1 MAKGAPPQGCG
12 ARSGCDLP
20 RQPHGGKTWVCTKAQ
35 HPCRP
40 GPGLGLPGPAGKQ
53 RPQQHLPGT
62 SPGAEVGAG
71 HPLTVSSVQMECTW
85 VPNITDVKMKKS
97 SPSKHSRIR
106 RMTVVGGEK
115 ELHSARGARGAQG
128 CGLLPTAHYP
138 PGCLQPCWTW
148 GLLGATCL
156 ASRPRRG
163 PPCPAPGCPSLTLVI
178 PCYCLVPWP
187 AGDVCLPVPS
197 TVPGTQK
204 DPEPRHEGLTPPQ
217 ESLSSSE
224 RTLRV
229 AQVEGPQCSPGC
241 EFPRHFCT
249 RHCHPLHLYLLRGET
264 RAGPRIARWL
274 LDLQPAG
281 GSLTAGWALTLV
293 GGEAHRST

>member
-1 MAKGAPPQGCG
+1 MHEGPASLQAGAWPGAP
-12 ARSGCDLP
+12 RSGRQAAPPATPARDQPRRGGGGRPPTYRLVRADGVHLGPEHHRRENEEEQPLEAQQDQEDDRGGRREGAALCKRSAWGSGLWPAAHCPLP
-20 RQPHGGKTWVCTKAQ
+20 
-35 HPCRP
+35 
-40 GPGLGLPGPAGKQ
+40 PGL
-53 RPQQHLPGT
+53 
-62 SPGAEVGAG
+62 
-71 HPLTVSSVQMECTW
+71 PL
-85 VPNITDVKMKKS
+85 
-97 SPSKHSRIR
+97 R
-106 RMTVVGGEK
+106 
-115 ELHSARGARGAQG
+115 
-128 CGLLPTAHYP
+128 
-138 PGCLQPCWTW
+138 LQPCWTW
-148 GLLGATCL
+148 GLLGATRL

-224 RTLRV
+224 RTLHV